1 MHVLKKGE
9 DGKAYM
15 AQGAYLR
22 QLTFIELKFDIVE
35 QGASG
40 PSPSGA

>member
-1 MHVLKKGE
+1 M
-9 DGKAYM
+9 GKHIWHKEH
-15 AQGAYLR
+15 LP

-40 PSPSGA
+40 LSPSGA